1 MHILTAG
8 GMRNS
13 MQIMDLGRKY
23 TVEFTNNNDLK
34 YTHLGKTYAK
44 RTQAV
49 VKRGDKILGVGE
61 VIKHHND
68 EDDTLFARRL
78 ALKKALIDHDPDS
91 HGLLL
96 WKEIRTEF
104 WKKLILIS

>member
-1 MHILTAG
+1 
-8 GMRNS
+8 
-13 MQIMDLGRKY
+13 MDLGRRY
-23 TVEFTNNNDLK
+23 TVEFSNNRDLK

-68 EDDTLFARRL
+68 KDDNLFARRL
-78 ALKKALIDHDPDS
+78 ALKKALTDHDPDS
-91 HGLLL
+91 HGMLL
-96 WKEIRTEF
+96 WRELRAKF
-104 WKKLILIS
+104 WKQLILITKEDE